1 MEQLHPLEKSSW
13 WRDPE
18 SVATAKDYAILNGL
32 LFGRRDGEGCT
43 NVSISLQPAKFP
55 RELFQKAVSNQEAV
69 NTIVDVLSTDYEFLA
84 SAFKE

>member
-1 MEQLHPLEKSSW
+1 MEQQLPLKKSSW

-32 LFGRRDGEGCT
+32 LFGYRDIEGCT
-43 NVSISLQPAKFP
+43 NVSVSLQPAKFP
-55 RELFQKAVSNQEAV
+55 QELFQKVVSNQEAV
-69 NTIVDVLSTDYEFLA
+69 NVVVDALSTDHEFLT